1 MESSRSLYYLSGGRI
16 PRGFHINIPYTH
28 THTHTFYPQAKRISR
43 LPQPT
48 FHNPN
53 REEHGPVMNSVVMQ
67 TSKLPSLI
75 FLNLNIFNATS
86 LHFMIYVY
94 KDNDR

>member
-28 THTHTFYPQAKRISR
+28 THSLTHFICKAKRISR

-48 FHNPN
+48 FHYPN
-53 REEHGPVMNSVVMQ
+53 SRVHGPAMNSVVMQ
-67 TSKLPSLI
+67 TSKMPSLI
-75 FLNLNIFNATS
+75 FLNLNIFIANS
-86 LHFMIYVY
+86 LSFYDTLVQ
-94 KDNDR
+94 R